1 MTAGRQPPSGDD
13 IPETALAALAEVDI
27 PPDEDCPGWPDP
39 DCGRRRNWRP

>member
-27 PPDEDCPGWPDP
+27 PPDEDCPAGRIQIA
-39 DCGRRRNWRP
+39 GRRRNWRA